1 LPQLH
6 LKMAVDLLLA
16 AKDCFYAGIR
26 IGHMD
31 YRDCSTFF
39 CQERLVKQ
47 ERK

>member
-16 AKDCFYAGIR
+16 AKIVSMLVLGLATWIIGIVPL
-26 IGHMD
+26 
-31 YRDCSTFF
+31 FF